1 MKKIIYSL
9 ICLSST
15 IAYAQNS
22 ILNASSP
29 QTFREEREIKKD
41 SIASPLKY
49 GFIEDKDILRSMVV
63 WEIIDMND
71 KINQP
76 FYHNSDGL
84 VSQNKSLY
92 QVLLDAVNNGKI
104 KEVYSGDDFTARLTP
119 EQIVTATSAV
129 QVADYFSQTLNEN
142 KIEDG
147 TANNLKKYFNSIIN
161 STDADISA
169 LKAFYGTRLEDI
181 LLVNDG
187 STPAATEE
195 TPVETTTTTKK
206 GKKKKVAKKTAAK
219 PVSIPPGTVLV
230 KLDGSWYKI
239 NRNDISANVDK
250 IVTGTEK
257 VKALKLMGMWYVDK
271 RDSQLRYRLL
281 GIAAMGEDPNAAKL
295 RASQAQALAEA
306 GQPIDNSTMGG
317 GAADLIDLFWI
328 YYPDARQ
335 VLTTNFIFN
344 AKNSTSDITFDD
356 VLNQRRFSSVIYK
369 SDNGLGKGGSG
380 VIDEYIPNDADGQLE
395 ESDRIKAQILQ
406 MENDMWNY

>member
-22 ILNASSP
+22 ILNANSP

-84 VSQNKSLY
+84 VAQNKSLY

-142 KIEDG
+142 KIEEG
-147 TANNLKKYFNSIIN
+147 TANNLKKYFSSILN
-161 STDADISA
+161 STDADISS
-169 LKAFYGTRLEDI
+169 LKAFYGGRLEDI

-187 STPAATEE
+187 TATTATEE
-195 TPVETTTTTKK
+195 TPAETTTTTKK
-206 GKKKKVAKKTAAK
+206 GKKRRTTKKAASK
-219 PVSIPPGTVLV
+219 PVNIPPGTVLV

-271 RDSQLRYRLL
+271 RDAQLRYRLL

-306 GQPIDNSTMGG
+306 GQPVDTAMGG

-335 VLTTNFIFN
+335 VLTTNYIFN
-344 AKNSTSDITFDD
+344 AKNSTSDISFDD
-356 VLNQRRFSSVIYK
+356 VLNARRFSSIIYK

-380 VIDEYIPNDADGQLE
+380 IIDEYIPNDAEGQLE

>member
-15 IAYAQNS
+15 MSFAQNS
-22 ILNASSP
+22 ILNANSP
-29 QTFREEREIKKD
+29 QTFREDREIKKD
-41 SIASPLKY
+41 SITSPLKY

-84 VSQNKSLY
+84 VTQNKSLY
-92 QVLLDAVNNGKI
+92 QILLDAVNNGKI
-104 KEVYSGDDFTARLTP
+104 KEVYQGDDFTARLTP

-147 TANNLKKYFNSIIN
+147 AANNLKKYFNSILN
-161 STDADISA
+161 STDSDISS

-181 LLVNDG
+181 LLFADG
-187 STPAATEE
+187 STPTTTVE
-195 TPVETTTTTKK
+195 TPVEETTTTKK
-206 GKKKKVAKKTAAK
+206 GKKKKKTTKKTAAK
-219 PVSIPPGTVLV
+219 PVNIPAGTVLV

-295 RASQAQALAEA
+295 RASTAQALAEA
-306 GQPIDNSTMGG
+306 GQPVETASG
-317 GAADLIDLFWI
+317 GAEDLIDLFWI

-335 VLTTNFIFN
+335 VLSSNFIFN
-344 AKNSTSDITFDD
+344 AKNSSSDITFDD
-356 VLNQRRFSSVIYK
+356 VLNARRFSAIIYK
-369 SDNGLGKGGSG
+369 SDNGLGRGGSG